1 MKSQLH
7 LQRMDYVWFSK
18 LAIGSGVMFEMGV
31 RMTTV
36 WSVSLVRSIGLGMS
50 KFRSGTLGYRN
61 RIVADACTIVW
72 QRGLGELR
80 LTTRNLLT
88 GLQTAK
94 QTCQSTGIQ

>member
-1 MKSQLH
+1 MGI
-7 LQRMDYVWFSK
+7 RDRFSK

-50 KFRSGTLGYRN
+50 KFRNGTLGYRN

-80 LTTRNLLT
+80 LTTRNLLVVMFFSVYYSDDC
-88 GLQTAK
+88 LLWIDR
-94 QTCQSTGIQ
+94 SRFHW